1 MRTVRFM
8 FAEENRGKEIKER
21 IQKDLKQYKKA
32 VILTGMILGTMQ
44 ILFQTVCPMRILFGI
59 PCPGCGLTHA
69 GWYVITFQWKKAWQW
84 NPTIFLW
91 IFCMDN
97 AKFQK
102 QNRHKTRDTLNLKS
116 THASLIKDK

>member
-1 MRTVRFM
+1 MPILWKRIRTWSDILHELWAEAGRVRTVRFM

-91 IFCMDN
+91 IFCI
-97 AKFQK
+97 
-102 QNRHKTRDTLNLKS
+102 
-116 THASLIKDK
+116 IKA